1 MKCIYIAFLSAGL
14 AALLATPAAAEEDGD
29 FSFSLDTTFVNR
41 YLWRGFKINDSPA
54 LQPNVSFGY
63 KGLSVSSWSS
73 IQQNRVDQGVDWGQ
87 NWIEHDLTVDYSRGF
102 DNGVGVSVGYI
113 WYAYPGTQ
121 HVSPAADTHEF
132 YAGISYDTILSPS
145 FTFYQDVDQGDGSYY
160 YFSIGHSQHLGK
172 GLLLN
177 LGTGVGLNNRQYIDV
192 TTVSDWDINVSV
204 DIPWGKVVFSPFFT
218 EMIGNRGL
226 FGKNNAWGCNISVLS
241 LTF

>member
-14 AALLATPAAAEEDGD
+14 TALSITPAAAEEGD
-29 FSFSLDTTFVNR
+29 FSFSLDATFVNR

-63 KGLSVSSWSS
+63 KGLSVSSWGS

-121 HVSPAADTHEF
+121 HSSPTADTHEF
-132 YAGISYDTILSPS
+132 YAGVSYDTILSPS
-145 FTFYQDVDQGDGSYY
+145 FTFYRDVDQGNGN
-160 YFSIGHSQHLGK
+160 YFYLSGGHTWELAKGVVFNGGLG
-172 GLLLN
+172 L
-177 LGTGVGLNNRQYIDV
+177 GLNNGQWIDN
-192 TTVSDWDINVSV
+192 TTISNFDINISV
-204 DIPWGKVVFSPFFT
+204 DIPAGKVSFSPFFT
-218 EMIGNRGL
+218 QMIGHRSL
-226 FGKNNAWGCNISVLS
+226 FGSHNMFGVKLTVLR
-241 LTF
+241 F